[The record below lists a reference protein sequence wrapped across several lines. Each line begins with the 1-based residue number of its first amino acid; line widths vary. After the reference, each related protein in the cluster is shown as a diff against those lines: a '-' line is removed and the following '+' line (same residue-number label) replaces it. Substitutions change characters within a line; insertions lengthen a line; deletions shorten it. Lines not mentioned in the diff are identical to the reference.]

1 MEDWL
6 EPLPEGL
13 ELRRRRC
20 PDAEDALG
28 VVGDQVRRLAG
39 LEDAPLDTLRL
50 LDLLPQQGDAVIRLH
65 DGVAGVAP
73 RPGRGG
79 RVCGLAVE
87 LGPHLP

>member
-1 MEDWL
+1 MEDGL

-13 ELRRRRC
+13 ELRRRRR

-39 LEDAPLDTLRL
+39 LEDAPLDALRL
-50 LDLLPQQGDAVIRLH
+50 LDLLPQQGDAVVRLH
-65 DGVAGVAP
+65 DGVAGVTARP
-73 RPGRGG
+73 RRSR
-79 RVCGLAVE
+79 RVRRFAVE